1 MFYGTETFTN
11 FEPCTCKTAYIL
23 GHLMGKRISKYKQI
37 EEQLNPKSL
46 EGKFKRLNV
55 CFSGKEGQ
63 LAKIMTPIDL
73 K

>member
-11 FEPCTCKTAYIL
+11 FEPCTCKTDYTL
-23 GHLMGKRISKYKQI
+23 GHLLGKRISKYKQT

-46 EGKFKRLNV
+46 EGKFKRLSV

-63 LAKIMTPIDL
+63 LAK
-73 K
+73 KE